1 MISRR
6 SFLKTAG
13 IATLS
18 LSAGFG
24 LGKVTKSSSKTEFIS
39 IYGFLPDDKKLI
51 SRVFNTFGNQLN
63 AGSINSVSVSGGSE
77 IAEAIRSGLSDNMS
91 SGLLKNNQL
100 MVRVAKLNAATQSDI
115 LIRKDGKILNPEFN
129 YDNVLLELRNGLKA
143 KDASFFFSA
152 EISNNS
158 FLGNLFKPSNTLVI
172 ENDKG
177 VVDEIKLDRK
187 VSEINIAGDC
197 GNTVVSFGE
206 NSAHVKS
213 ASCRNKQCM
222 HGNLAT
228 SNSLIACA
236 PNRLILRLT

>member
-39 IYGFLPDDKKLI
+39 IYGFLPNDKKLI

-63 AGSINSVSVSGGSE
+63 AGSINSITVSGESE
-77 IAEAIRSGLSDNMS
+77 ITEAIRNGLSDNIS
-91 SGLLKNNQL
+91 AGLLNNNKL
-100 MVRVAKLNAATQSDI
+100 IVRVAKLNSATQSDI
-115 LIRKDGKILNPEFN
+115 LIRKDGKMLSPEFN
-129 YDNVLLELRNGLKA
+129 YDNVLLELRNGLRNRE
-143 KDASFFFSA
+143 ASYFFSA

-158 FLGNLFKPSNTLVI
+158 FLGNLFKSSNTLVI

-177 VVDEIKLDRK
+177 VVDEINLDRK
-187 VSEINIAGDC
+187 ISEINIAGDC

-213 ASCRNKQCM
+213 ASCRNKHCM
-222 HGNLAT
+222 HGNLIS

-236 PNRLILRLT
+236 PNRLLLRLT